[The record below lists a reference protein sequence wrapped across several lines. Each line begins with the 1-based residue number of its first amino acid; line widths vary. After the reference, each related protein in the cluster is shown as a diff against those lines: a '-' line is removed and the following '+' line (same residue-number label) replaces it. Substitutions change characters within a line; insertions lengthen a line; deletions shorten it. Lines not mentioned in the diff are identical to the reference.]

1 MHRSSRYPWPQF
13 TQVVQ
18 RTQKRK
24 RKGIC
29 EDQESASDPKPHH
42 KPQFTQTAKSP
53 EFASTAR
60 LFQSVGSPSTP
71 LLRLNLPR
79 AVPGTPQGETCRA
92 VRCQLSSGV
101 PPSPIQPASK
111 PAAPRL
117 HKTVASTRLCQGR
130 SAGKGL
136 ARGGE
141 GRLFSRPCNFPRSRL
156 TGPAGVGRRPGPS
169 QGRRAAGQD
178 GVGEWESAE
187 QPSGF
192 CFPFFP
198 FFF

>member
-1 MHRSSRYPWPQF
+1 M
-13 TQVVQ
+13 
-18 RTQKRK
+18 
-24 RKGIC
+24 
-29 EDQESASDPKPHH
+29 
-42 KPQFTQTAKSP
+42 
-53 EFASTAR
+53 
-60 LFQSVGSPSTP
+60 
-71 LLRLNLPR
+71 PR
-79 AVPGTPQGETCRA
+79 VVPGTPEGETCRA
-92 VRCQLSSGV
+92 ARCQLSSGV
-101 PPSPIQPASK
+101 PPSPVQPASK

-178 GVGEWESAE
+178 GGGEWESAE

-192 CFPFFP
+192 CFPFFS
-198 FFF
+198 FFFFFNPLVLFSPTSSLVVGEVRRGRGRQRRGPGDSPVHQAYWARVPARHSHQTTWLWVWLAGGGRAGSGN